1 LITYKFRL
9 VSREVDTPVG
19 VKHRLDILHIGMY
32 EKGKWVKWVNKDE
45 FLKQAENKPL
55 QFVETEVQP

>member
-1 LITYKFRL
+1 
-9 VSREVDTPVG
+9 VDTPVG